1 MTEPTAPAAS
11 LLLVDD
17 DPLSL
22 ELLQGYLEPVGYS
35 LTIAHDGEEAWRLLC
50 DPQHRFDLVISDRS
64 MPRMNGMELL
74 HRIKGDPRLAE
85 LPVIFETAL
94 TQQSE
99 IAEGIAAGV
108 HYYLTK
114 PFNFRLLQAVVKA
127 ALDDF
132 AERQALTAATR
143 RAAGAISLLTAGR
156 FHLRTPAEARELSSL
171 LAAGA
176 PNPDGVAL
184 GLSELLLN
192 AVEHG
197 NLAITYR
204 EKSELLIAGG
214 LHDEIERR
222 LGISPWSERTVA
234 VELERGAD
242 ALRIRIA
249 DEGEGFTPAKYLEL
263 DPERALDP
271 NGRGIALARQISFAS
286 LNYEGCGNVV
296 VATVDL

>member
-1 MTEPTAPAAS
+1 MTDTGISAAS

-22 ELLQGYLEPVGYS
+22 ELLQGYLEPVGYQ
-35 LTIAHDGEEAWRLLC
+35 LTVARNGEEAWGLLC
-50 DPQHRFDLVISDRS
+50 EPQRTFDLVISDRA

-74 HRIKGDPRLAE
+74 QRIKNEPRLADI
-85 LPVIFETAL
+85 PVIFETAL
-94 TQQSE
+94 THQSE
-99 IAEGIAAGV
+99 VAEGIAAGV

-127 ALDDF
+127 ALD
-132 AERQALTAATR
+132 EHRQRLSLTLATR
-143 RAAGAISLLTAGR
+143 RATGAINLLQAGR
-156 FHLRTPAEARELSSL
+156 FRFRTPQEARELSSL

-176 PNPDGVAL
+176 PNPDSIAL

-197 NLAITYR
+197 NLGIGYR
-204 EKSELLIAGG
+204 KKSELLISG
-214 LHDEIERR
+214 LFQEEIQRR
-222 LGISPWSERTVA
+222 LDAAPWSDRA
-234 VELERGAD
+234 VEVVLERDHGL
-242 ALRIRIA
+242 LRIRIE
-249 DEGEGFTPAKYLEL
+249 DQGSGFDPAEYLAI

-286 LNYEGCGNVV
+286 LEFQGKGNVV
-296 VATVDL
+296 LATVGL

>member
-1 MTEPTAPAAS
+1 MTDADISPAS

-22 ELLQGYLEPVGYS
+22 ELLQGYLEPVGYQ
-35 LTIAHDGEEAWRLLC
+35 LTVAHNGEEAWELLC
-50 DPQHRFDLVISDRS
+50 DPQQKFDLVISDRA

-74 HRIKGDPRLAE
+74 RRIKAEPRLGD

-94 TQQSE
+94 AQQSD

-127 ALDDF
+127 ALDDY
-132 AERQALTAATR
+132 RQRLSLNSATR
-143 RAAGAISLLTAGR
+143 RAASAINLLHAGR
-156 FHLRTPAEARELSSL
+156 FCYRTPQEARELSSL
-171 LAAGA
+171 LAAGV
-176 PNPDGVAL
+176 PNPDSVAM

-197 NLAITYR
+197 NLEIGYH
-204 EKSELLIAGG
+204 EKGELLISGQ
-214 LHDEIERR
+214 LHTEIQRR
-222 LGISPWSERTVA
+222 LEAAPWSQRVVA
-234 VELERGAD
+234 VELERD
-242 ALRIRIA
+242 PNMLRIRIE
-249 DEGEGFTPAKYLEL
+249 DQGVGFDPTEYLTM

-271 NGRGIALARQISFAS
+271 NGRGIALARQISFSS
-286 LNYEGCGNVV
+286 LDFEGRGNVV
-296 VATVDL
+296 VATVGL